1 MMKDN
6 LIGLKII
13 LIDVCFTVNMGNHI
27 SKEVD
32 NMTTKQQNK
41 HEDIL
46 EKIKNILNSEKTNG
60 TKKR

>member
-1 MMKDN
+1 
-6 LIGLKII
+6 
-13 LIDVCFTVNMGNHI
+13 
-27 SKEVD
+27 
-32 NMTTKQQNK
+32 MTTKQQNK